1 MDFSAN
7 LAKDSKE
14 QLKFKHMSSSVGLGQ
29 FCFSVQSRVELCWS
43 PLVLVLA

>member
-14 QLKFKHMSSSVGLGQ
+14 QLKFKHMSGSVGFTQLGLGQ
-29 FCFSVQSRVELCWS
+29 FWF
-43 PLVLVLA
+43 